1 MFPRFFLLFLIF
13 SGPAIFGQGI
23 SPDSLYQLAIKL
35 ANGKNYTIADSLY
48 LEAYQISIKEKNH
61 ELAAAINYQY
71 ASSLIGQK
79 KHDKGAELINQT
91 INQFK
96 TSLSESQSPE
106 LGRLYSLQGYFLNRK
121 EKYLDALKAYENA
134 QKHYIQIDQYPIN
147 FLYSMTRAAQICTRT
162 LDYERALGFLRIA
175 EEKDKSGVHTESIFY
190 SLALNYHFLGE
201 QNKAEKYI
209 SALLALPDLTPKK
222 IPLFYD
228 KAGDIYLSLGNLK
241 KAEEMNLWLIDYYRS
256 KESSSIAYSYS
267 NQALVELE
275 KPDIAKAVYYYN
287 LGLESFQVKLT
298 SKSRNNAKY
307 LANAAQFFEE
317 INDLD
322 RALLLYHQAMTQAF
336 PTFNDTASIYAFP
349 KPEEVGTESWM
360 MSTARLKGK
369 ALYKKYKQTK
379 DIKDLEAAGKSFQ
392 LFRLATE
399 NLRQTYGSDDSKIY
413 LGQFL
418 KEDNDA
424 AIQVFYEL
432 YQKSGEQKYLEE
444 AYAIME
450 RTKAVALSD
459 AVIENKAFA
468 FAKIP
473 DSLLKAEKDL
483 RKDIA
488 EIKNDFVSASGEDK
502 ATLQKILDSLN
513 QEYLFLT
520 DNIENQYPKFTKFQE
535 GNRLLPIEEV
545 QKYLGKH
552 NGQLI
557 EYYWGQEDVIA
568 LIISPNHTQLIK
580 IGNTSDLITKIQP
593 LLGFFKNRANI
604 ENEPNEFAQHSAIL
618 FPLLLKEIDLEL
630 SGPLWIVPD
639 GPLHYLP
646 FECLLVDIPE
656 GNIQDWPYLIHQK
669 PIAYAYS
676 VTANFRAQAQSK
688 ASNSLGM
695 APIFENQ
702 ERNLAPLKYSTL
714 EGNALMNLFPLGE
727 LFTGESASLNQF
739 KTLAPQADI
748 LHLSTHAHVAPIP
761 QIEFY
766 DQPLSLEQ
774 LYGLD
779 IPAQLVVLSACQTS
793 MGNYEQGEGVMSLAR
808 GFFYSGASSL
818 LSSLWTVNES
828 STATLIEY
836 FYQHLGEGE
845 SSAEALQKAKIDYLK
860 DPNIALARKSP
871 YYWAGFVYIGPQLK
885 PYQSSIFSLKNMAI
899 VAVLML
905 GSLFIFRY
913 VKGKT

>member
-1 MFPRFFLLFLIF
+1 MYPRLILPFLFILPFTL
-13 SGPAIFGQGI
+13 FGQEI
-23 SPDSLYQLAIKL
+23 SNDSLHRLAIKL
-35 ANGKNYTIADSLY
+35 SKQKKYSAADSLY
-48 LEAYQISIKEKNH
+48 KILFPRAKSENDFE
-61 ELAAAINYQY
+61 EMAAINYDY
-71 ASSLIGQK
+71 AISLAGQRK
-79 KHDKGAELINQT
+79 FNEGGQLIKTT
-91 INQFK
+91 ISEFREV
-96 TSLSESQSPE
+96 LSESLE
-106 LGRLYSLQGYFLNRK
+106 LGRLYSLQGYFFNKQERF
-121 EKYLDALKAYENA
+121 LDALEAYENS
-134 QKHYIQIDQYPIN
+134 QKHYTKIDQYPIN
-147 FLYSMTRAAQICTRT
+147 FFYSMTRAAQICTRT
-162 LDYERALGFLRIA
+162 LDYDRALSFLRIA
-175 EEKDKSGVHTESIFY
+175 EQKDEKGEHKEAIFY
-190 SLALNYHFLGE
+190 SLTISYHYLEEFEKAGKYCMALLSMPDLSEKRKHLVYRKAAEIFLDL
-201 QNKAEKYI
+201 NKLEEAEKANFWLINHYNQI
-209 SALLALPDLTPKK
+209 GSPSLAYPYSNLALLELKRAN
-222 IPLFYD
+222 IPLAKIYYSQSLKAYD
-228 KAGDIYLSLGNLK
+228 PY
-241 KAEEMNLWLIDYYRS
+241 
-256 KESSSIAYSYS
+256 
-267 NQALVELE
+267 
-275 KPDIAKAVYYYN
+275 
-287 LGLESFQVKLT
+287 LESKDRGN
-298 SKSRNNAKY
+298 SKY
-307 LANAAQFFEE
+307 LANAGQFFED
-317 INDLD
+317 ISDLD
-322 RALLLYHQAMTQAF
+322 RALLLYHQAMMQIF
-336 PTFNDTASIYAFP
+336 PNFNDTSIYAFP

-360 MSTARLKGK
+360 MSTARLKGQ
-369 ALYKKYKQTK
+369 ALYKKYQKTG

-418 KEDNDA
+418 KADNDA

-483 RKDIA
+483 RQDIA

-502 ATLQKILDSLN
+502 AELQKLLDSLN

-520 DNIENQYPKFTKFQE
+520 DNIESQYPKFTKFQE

-557 EYYWGQEDVIA
+557 EYYWGQRKVFAIILSGNDIQLREIGSTHR
-568 LIISPNHTQLIK
+568 LIPQ
-580 IGNTSDLITKIQP
+580 IQP
-593 LLGFFKNRANI
+593 LLLFLSDRSKI
-604 ENEPNEFAQHSAIL
+604 ENEPNKFGKQAAELYPIL
-618 FPLLLKEIDLEL
+618 LTGIDVDLN
-630 SGPLWIVPD
+630 GPLWIIPD
-639 GPLHYLP
+639 GRLHFLP
-646 FECLLVDIPE
+646 FECLLTESPE
-656 GNIQDWPYLIHQK
+656 GNIQDWPYLVNK
-669 PIAYAYS
+669 KSIAYAYS
-676 VTANFRAQAQSK
+676 ITANFRAQTQQK
-688 ASNSLGM
+688 AITSLAM
-695 APIFENQ
+695 APVFENG
-702 ERNLAPLKYSTL
+702 ERNLAPLKYSVPESNTL
-714 EGNALMNLFPLGE
+714 LNLMPMGD
-727 LFTGESASLNQF
+727 LFTDKEANLETF
-739 KTLAPQADI
+739 KAKAQKADI

-766 DQPLSLEQ
+766 DQSLSLEQ